1 MLCTLDISWLRGGD
15 IIAHGRQ

>member
-15 IIAHGRQ
+15 INAHVRQ